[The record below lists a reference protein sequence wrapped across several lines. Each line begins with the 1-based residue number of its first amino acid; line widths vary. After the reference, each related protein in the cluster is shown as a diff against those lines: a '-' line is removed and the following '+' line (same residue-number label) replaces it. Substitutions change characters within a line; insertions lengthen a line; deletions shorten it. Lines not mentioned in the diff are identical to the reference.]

1 MPRLWISQFTVA
13 TYNFIW
19 NMLLLNSL
27 VHLGTAKR
35 FKWISS
41 QRIFTKQAQCFAPFM
56 SCIIREMVHR
66 QIRLMLIQIVHILCT
81 PFQVTIPFFF
91 FLSNIFFVQDN
102 DFVTSIEHL
111 IFSDVSSHSRIL
123 HFNFVVAFW
132 FQDHITSHLFR
143 GVNPIQTRVREHS
156 T

>member
-1 MPRLWISQFTVA
+1 M
-13 TYNFIW
+13 
-19 NMLLLNSL
+19 

-66 QIRLMLIQIVHILCT
+66 RIRLVLIQMVQILCT
-81 PFQVTIPFFF
+81 PFQVTILFFSF
-91 FLSNIFFVQDN
+91 SNIFFVLDN

-111 IFSDVSSHSRIL
+111 IFNDASSHSRIL
-123 HFNFVVAFW
+123 HFNFVVAYW
-132 FQDHITSHLFR
+132 FQDQITSHLFR
-143 GVNPIQTRVREHS
+143 GVNSIQTRVREHS